1 MRTKQDTLQIVQRL
15 KEEYP
20 LAECTLDYAS
30 AWQLLVSVRLAAQC
44 TDARVN
50 IVTEELFAK
59 YPTLEALAAAGADN
73 IEAIVRPC
81 GLGRSKARDLAAM
94 SNMLLNEFGG
104 KVPARR
110 GAQKR
115 QPGARRCVWPT
126 CRGGRHALHPP
137 FEPPGLCERHQRP
150 RKGGKGPGE
159 GAAAGGIERFLPP
172 VRAARARCVHGAQAI
187 LRALLPCAALPH
199 GQKSPCGRR
208 VLRGRAV

>member
-81 GLGRSKARDLAAM
+81 GLGRSKARDLAAL
-94 SNMLLNEFGG
+94 SNLAAKCPRPWKTFCGC
-104 KVPARR
+104 PAW
-110 GAQKR
+110 GAK
-115 QPGARRCVWPT
+115 APT
-126 CRGGRHALHPP
+126 W
-137 FEPPGLCERHQRP
+137 
-150 RKGGKGPGE
+150 
-159 GAAAGGIERFLPP
+159 
-172 VRAARARCVHGAQAI
+172 
-187 LRALLPCAALPH
+187 CAAMCLAYLPWW
-199 GQKSPCGRR
+199 QTRTASAFRTAWA
-208 VLRGRAV
+208 L

>member
-1 MRTKQDTLQIVQRL
+1 MRTKQDALQIVNRL

-20 LAECTLDYAS
+20 LAECTLDYDS

-50 IVTEELFAK
+50 IITEELFAK

-104 KVPARR
+104 Y
-110 GAQKR
+110 
-115 QPGARRCVWPT
+115 
-126 CRGGRHALHPP
+126 ALHSPV
-137 FEPPGLCERHQRP
+137 EPSGLCEGHQRP
-150 RKGGKGPGE
+150 GEGGKGPCE
-159 GAAAGGIERFLPP
+159 GAAAGGIERLLPP
-172 VRAARARCVHGAQAI
+172 LRAARARGVHGAQAV

-199 GQKSPCGRR
+199 RQKSPCGRR
-208 VLRGRAV
+208 VLRGARHGTAGADARGPKAGG